1 MLHYDAVGWRRLFR
15 PESSW
20 DDLAATFLGHIQ
32 RQRAGL
38 DQINSTPAG
47 GAISDPFEIKDHF
60 R

>member
-15 PESSW
+15 PESPR

-32 RQRAGL
+32 RQREGL
-38 DQINSTPAG
+38 DQINSTPEG
-47 GAISDPFEIKDHF
+47 GVTGDPFTIRVHF